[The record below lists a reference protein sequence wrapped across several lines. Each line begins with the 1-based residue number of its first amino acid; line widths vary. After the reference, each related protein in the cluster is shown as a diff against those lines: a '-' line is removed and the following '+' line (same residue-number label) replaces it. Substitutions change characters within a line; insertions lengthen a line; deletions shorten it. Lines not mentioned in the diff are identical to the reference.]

1 MAVILPSV
9 YKDGTAT
16 VNNGATTVTG
26 QNTLFMNS
34 VLPGDF
40 FGVHRGFAVRIAS
53 VDSNTSLTL
62 ANPWPGVS
70 QTASAYEIMLQSD
83 NARMQETSRQLLQTL
98 SSGNAYSLAQLN
110 GTPGD
115 IPVFQSP
122 GVFSKLN
129 LANPSSYAQYN
140 SSLAALGGLTPTADR
155 LPYYT
160 GEQAA
165 ALAPFGATGKA
176 LAASGTQAAA
186 RTAIGSSPISFGA
199 GAGTVTTGGAG
210 VRGAQVDWFAGGSYA
225 FGTATFSANA
235 GFQTSFT
242 GQVTIYDITSGTE
255 VMLVQSAVILNLLP
269 ANGYVR
275 SDVPWWVGGLVPGK
289 NIRASLRIA
298 AQNAVISVDSSQIYG
313 INA

>member
-16 VNNGATTVTG
+16 VNNGGTTVTG

-70 QTASAYEIMLQSD
+70 QTTSAYEIMLQSD

-140 SSLAALGGLTPTADR
+140 SSLAALGGITPQADR
-155 LPYYT
+155 LPYFT
-160 GEQAA
+160 GSNSASVVN
-165 ALAPFGATGKA
+165 FGATGKA
-176 LAASGTQAAA
+176 LVAAGTQSEA
-186 RTAIGSSPISFGA
+186 RNAIGSNPIAFGA
-199 GAGTVTTGGAG
+199 GGGTVTTGGAG
-210 VRGAQVDWFAGGSYA
+210 VRGAQVDWISGGSFA
-225 FGTATFSANA
+225 FGTATFSANS

-242 GQVTIYDITSGTE
+242 GQVTVYDVSTGVE
-255 VMLVQSAVILNLLP
+255 VMLVQSSVILNLLP

-275 SDVPWWVGGLVPGK
+275 SDVPWWVGGLVAGRA
-289 NIRASLRIA
+289 IRASLRIA
-298 AQNAVISVDSSQIYG
+298 AQNAVISIDNSQIYG